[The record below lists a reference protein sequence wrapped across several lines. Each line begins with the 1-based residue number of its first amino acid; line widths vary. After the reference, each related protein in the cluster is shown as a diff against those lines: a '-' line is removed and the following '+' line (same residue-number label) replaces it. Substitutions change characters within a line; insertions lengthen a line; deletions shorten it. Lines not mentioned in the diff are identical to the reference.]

1 MAANV
6 EQRSAEFSELPKISD
21 NTIGREPLP

>member
-1 MAANV
+1 V

-21 NTIGREPLP
+21 NTIGRKPFP